1 MVVKYRYLVNESR
14 FVLMDDSDTSMAIGN
29 PRTEFDDPISSL
41 LVVINKLIDLENR
54 MDYQSSTIQE
64 IQDNLRTIIDLLER
78 SKK

>member
-1 MVVKYRYLVNESR
+1 
-14 FVLMDDSDTSMAIGN
+14 MDDSDTLTAIGN

-41 LVVINKLIDLENR
+41 LVVINKLIDLESR

-64 IQDNLRTIIDLLER
+64 IQNNLRTIIELLER